1 MRQVLWKRNV
11 GHRRRISR
19 DILITF
25 TVTSETLQ
33 YQRRCFQMKTL
44 AYGLPRLRTKQLALL
59 GILMALQL
67 VISRFSL
74 GTATLKVGFTFL
86 IVGIIA
92 KWYGPYWGMLVATVM
107 DIISSLMNGYGYF
120 WGFTISA
127 IVAAGIYGFSFY
139 GRQTISWLR
148 LIITVFLVLLIVN
161 VVLNTLWV
169 TMIGNIHNMQTIMS
183 LLWLRIIK
191 QVIFWPIQSILL
203 YFLLNN
209 KTIEEVHRKI

>member
-1 MRQVLWKRNV
+1 
-11 GHRRRISR
+11 
-19 DILITF
+19 
-25 TVTSETLQ
+25 
-33 YQRRCFQMKTL
+33 MKTL

-107 DIISSLMNGYGYF
+107 DVISSLMNGYGYF

-161 VVLNTLWV
+161 VMLNTLWV